1 MKQVVATALALLLLL
16 FLLPLL
22 LVRQDGPGTA
32 QEGAVPTGELPS
44 TARWSRP
51 RAPRTQRS
59 RSGSR

>member
-32 QEGAVPTGELPS
+32 QESAAPTGELPIDR
-44 TARWSRP
+44 TVVTPARSED
-51 RAPRTQRS
+51 AAVTVRS
-59 RSGSR
+59 R

>member
-32 QEGAVPTGELPS
+32 QEGA
-44 TARWSRP
+44 RWSRP